1 MALQS
6 EPWSVLPVS
15 LSKASLLGI
24 IFTVCLLLL
33 DFMKRRKT
41 WRRFPPGPPS
51 VPFVG
56 NMMQVDLQNL
66 HVSFKQLTKQYGDVF
81 SLQFCW
87 QNIVVLNGFEV
98 MKEVLINQ
106 SEDIADRP
114 RFPVYEAIG
123 FSENSKGVVLAHYGR
138 GWKEQR
144 RFSLS
149 TLRNFGMGK
158 KSLEEK
164 VIEEAGYLCSALQSE
179 QGRPFN
185 PHLIVNN
192 AVSNLI
198 CSIVFGNR
206 FEYDDDKFHR
216 LLHLFEEAMKAVSGL
231 FVQVVNAVPLLCH
244 VPGLPQMLFKPHMR
258 MLENLQ
264 ETISEHQ
271 RTWDP
276 NCTRDLID
284 AFLLEMEKVK
294 EDKDSSFN
302 KKNLLYTPFDLF
314 TAGTETSTTTLRWAL
329 LFMLRYPDVQSKV
342 QEEIDRVIGRD
353 RKPTMGD
360 MLKMPYT
367 NAVIHETQR
376 YGDIVPL
383 AFPHMT
389 YRDTEIN
396 GYFIP
401 KGITVLTNLSS
412 VLKDETVWEKPHQF
426 YPEHFLDADGKFVKR
441 EAFMVFS
448 AGRRVCPGEQ
458 LVRMQLF
465 LFFTSLLQRFT
476 LQIPNDQPRPRE
488 DPLYAVTMSPHPYE
502 FCANIR

>member
-1 MALQS
+1 MVLQS

-15 LSKASLLGI
+15 LSKAFLLGI
-24 IFTVCLLLL
+24 IFTICLLLL

-66 HVSFKQLTKQYGDVF
+66 HVSFKQITKQYGDVF

-98 MKEVLINQ
+98 MKEVHINQ

-114 RFPVYEAIG
+114 CFPIFEAIG
-123 FSENSKGVVLAHYGR
+123 LSGNSKGVIMAHYGR

-179 QGRPFN
+179 QGRQCGSF
-185 PHLIVNN
+185 VMSR
-192 AVSNLI
+192 AWAASDDFETSDSYAGVSTRDYLGA
-198 CSIVFGNR
+198 S
-206 FEYDDDKFHR
+206 
-216 LLHLFEEAMKAVSGL
+216 
-231 FVQVVNAVPLLCH
+231 
-244 VPGLPQMLFKPHMR
+244 
-258 MLENLQ
+258 ENLG
-264 ETISEHQ
+264 SELH
-271 RTWDP
+271 
-276 NCTRDLID
+276 
-284 AFLLEMEKVK
+284 EG
-294 EDKDSSFN
+294 FN
-302 KKNLLYTPFDLF
+302 RRLPAGDGEVDLF
-314 TAGTETSTTTLRWAL
+314 IGGTETSTTTLRWAL
-329 LFMLRYPDVQSKV
+329 LFMLLCPDVQSKV

-389 YRDTEIN
+389 YRDTEIR

-401 KGITVLTNLSS
+401 KGIAVLTNLSS

-441 EAFMVFS
+441 EAFMAFS

-488 DPLYAVTMSPHPYE
+488 DPRWGNYVKGTDLRCSVSPGGSV
-502 FCANIR
+502 

>member
-1 MALQS
+1 
-6 EPWSVLPVS
+6 
-15 LSKASLLGI
+15 
-24 IFTVCLLLL
+24 
-33 DFMKRRKT
+33 
-41 WRRFPPGPPS
+41 
-51 VPFVG
+51 
-56 NMMQVDLQNL
+56 
-66 HVSFKQLTKQYGDVF
+66 
-81 SLQFCW
+81 
-87 QNIVVLNGFEV
+87 

-106 SEDIADRP
+106 SEDTADRP
-114 RFPVYEAIG
+114 CFPIFEAIG
-123 FSENSKGVVLAHYGR
+123 LSGNSKGVVMAHYGR

-192 AVSNLI
+192 AVANLI

-216 LLHLFEEAMKAVSGL
+216 LLHLFEETLKAESGF
-231 FVQVVNAVPLLCH
+231 FVQVVNAVPLLCR
-244 VPGLPQMLFKPHMR
+244 VPGLPQMLLKTQIR
-258 MLENLQ
+258 MLEYLQ
-264 ETISEHQ
+264 EIISEHQ

-383 AFPHMT
+383 SIPHMT
-389 YRDTEIN
+389 YRDTEIR

-401 KGITVLTNLSS
+401 KRT
-412 VLKDETVWEKPHQF
+412 
-426 YPEHFLDADGKFVKR
+426 A
-441 EAFMVFS
+441 
-448 AGRRVCPGEQ
+448 
-458 LVRMQLF
+458 
-465 LFFTSLLQRFT
+465 
-476 LQIPNDQPRPRE
+476 
-488 DPLYAVTMSPHPYE
+488 
-502 FCANIR
+502 